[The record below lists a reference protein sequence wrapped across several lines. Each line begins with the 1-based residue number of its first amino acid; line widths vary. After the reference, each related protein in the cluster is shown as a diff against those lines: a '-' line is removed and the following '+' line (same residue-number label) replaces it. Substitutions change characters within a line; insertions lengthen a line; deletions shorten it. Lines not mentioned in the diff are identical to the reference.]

1 MEMSVRWLV
10 EMVEEMVMVVVKIVV
25 VLVMVTFCPWGDVY
39 QHPGV
44 SNLAV
49 TQL

>member
-1 MEMSVRWLV
+1 MVLV
-10 EMVEEMVMVVVKIVV
+10 MVVVVKIVV

-39 QHPGV
+39 QQPGV
-44 SNLAV
+44 TNLAV

>member
-1 MEMSVRWLV
+1 MDMSVRWLV
-10 EMVEEMVMVVVKIVV
+10 KIVA

-39 QHPGV
+39 QQPGV

>member
-1 MEMSVRWLV
+1 MEMSVRSLV
-10 EMVEEMVMVVVKIVV
+10 EMVVKIVV

>member
-10 EMVEEMVMVVVKIVV
+10 EMVKIVV
-25 VLVMVTFCPWGDVY
+25 VLVMVIFCPRGDVY
-39 QHPGV
+39 QQSSV

>member
-10 EMVEEMVMVVVKIVV
+10 EMVEEMVV
-25 VLVMVTFCPWGDVY
+25 VLVMVTFRPWGDVY
-39 QHPGV
+39 QQPGV

>member
-10 EMVEEMVMVVVKIVV
+10 EMVEEMVVVLVMVVVKIVV

-39 QHPGV
+39 QHLV
-44 SNLAV
+44 SV
-49 TQL
+49 TWQ

>member
-1 MEMSVRWLV
+1 MV
-10 EMVEEMVMVVVKIVV
+10 EMVEEMVVMLVMVVVKIVV

-39 QHPGV
+39 QQPGV